1 MFTTGDR
8 AISMVGSRNPELYS
22 MFSKFATMT
31 AVFLVLSALPM
42 AANGQTL
49 PDALRLAYEN
59 NPQLEAE
66 RTATKIAQEQVESA
80 RAQWRSQVSLS
91 ASAGVETVDSSF
103 SNPFFGQGQ
112 FGERPSVSAQLQATK
127 PIYAGGQINAG
138 IRQAKAGVNAANEQL
153 SAAEQDLF
161 LQAVTTYVDVLRDR
175 ETVKIR
181 ENNVSVLQEQ
191 VRAATDRF
199 EVGEITRTDVSLS
212 EARLEGAK
220 ANLASAEA
228 QLEASL
234 AAYMFLIGEEPGA
247 LAPPPSVPP
256 LPQSLDEA
264 VAVALGDSPDINAA
278 RFAARAADEAI
289 KGAYGRLKPQVSIV
303 GTAAVQE
310 TFDYGDFNQGQ
321 RDTSVGAF
329 AQATIPLFEGGLVQS
344 QVRSAKLERS
354 RARSQVDA
362 LQRQIRAQVAQAYYR
377 YQASLKS
384 IDASMRQE
392 DAAEIAYEGAKEE
405 LAVGV
410 RTTLAVLDQEQEL
423 FEARLNVVRA
433 ERDSYVAA
441 HQLLRAM
448 GALSLDR
455 LNVAAKPFD
464 PSEYKNEIEVHI
476 LPLLRGTLDD

>member
-1 MFTTGDR
+1 MSKK
-8 AISMVGSRNPELYS
+8 ISR
-22 MFSKFATMT
+22 
-31 AVFLVLSALPM
+31 M
-42 AANGQTL
+42 AALLVSVSAFPLVSISQTL
-49 PDALRLAYEN
+49 PEALRLAYEN

-66 RTATKIAQEQVESA
+66 RTATKIAQENVESA
-80 RAQWRSQVSLS
+80 RAQWRSQVNLT
-91 ASAGVETVDSSF
+91 ASAGVESIDSSF

-127 PIYAGGQINAG
+127 PIYAGGQIKAG
-138 IRQAKAGVNAANEQL
+138 VRQAKAGLSAATEQL

-175 ETVKIR
+175 ETVTIR
-181 ENNVSVLQEQ
+181 QNNVSVLEQ
-191 VRAATDRF
+191 QVQAASDRF

-220 ANLASAEA
+220 ANLAGAEA
-228 QLEASL
+228 QLEASI
-234 AAYMFLIGEEPGA
+234 AAYLFLIGDVPGP
-247 LAPPPSVPP
+247 LAPPPPIPP
-256 LPQSLDEA
+256 LPESLDEA
-264 VAVALGDSPDINAA
+264 VSVALGDSPDINAA
-278 RFAARAADEAI
+278 RFAEKAANEAI
-289 KGAYGRLKPQVSIV
+289 KGAYGRLKPQLSIV
-303 GTAAVQE
+303 GTASVQE
-310 TFDYGDFNQGQ
+310 TFDYGDFDQGQ

-384 IDASMRQE
+384 IEASKRQE

-433 ERDSYVAA
+433 ERDAYVAA

-455 LNVAAKPFD
+455 LSIPAEPYDPKEYESEITVHPLPF
-464 PSEYKNEIEVHI
+464 
-476 LPLLRGTLDD
+476 LRGTLED